1 MKISIPNPCHENWN
15 EMLPEENGRFC
26 LSCRKCVLDFT
37 KMTDEEILK
46 HSKQSGICV
55 RINRYQ
61 VKQINSKSNL
71 KSYLPK
77 WFRYSSFVMAF
88 GLSSISFG
96 QINHELK
103 YTTTQIEELMKKDTV
118 ITLRLQV
125 VDDFDGDPI
134 SGAKV
139 FLIKK
144 RKKYST
150 ITDADGY
157 FELEIPTKYLNDY
170 LTVEGEYF
178 NRDYHIRHILNQE
191 KIGNSIYLGKIE
203 LLDSKSYANHLV
215 NSFFRFFG

>member
-1 MKISIPNPCHENWN
+1 MKISIPKSCAKNRD
-15 EMLPEENGRFC
+15 EMLPEEKGRFC
-26 LSCRKCVLDFT
+26 LNCQKSVLDCT
-37 KMTDEEILK
+37 RMRDEEILK
-46 HSKQSGICV
+46 SLNQKDICV
-55 RINRYQ
+55 RINPSQ
-61 VKQINSKSNL
+61 VKQINSESNL
-71 KSYLPK
+71 NFYLPK
-77 WFRYSSFVMAF
+77 WFRYSSFLMAF

-125 VDDFDGDPI
+125 VDDFEGDPI
-134 SGAKV
+134 PGAKV
-139 FLIKK
+139 FLTKK

-170 LTVEGEYF
+170 LTVESEYF

-203 LLDSKSYANHLV
+203 LLDSKPYTNHLGEV
-215 NSFFRFFG
+215 IL